1 MEAYCLKCKQKREIE
16 KPSAEYTSNGIP
28 VTKGLCSVCGSKLSL
43 LGYSTAHDGV
53 PKPDSAT
60 ASVPQKAISKDPKKR
75 TAATRSSSKKSVK
88 IQNTTIIKDE
98 KSVKSGLSDQKL
110 VIVESP
116 AKAKTVGRF
125 LGRGYA
131 VRASIGHVRD
141 LKKST
146 LSVSVENNF
155 EPEYRVPNEKR
166 QLVKEL
172 TELAKKSKKIYLATD
187 PDREGEAIAW
197 HLLESAAIDPERVD
211 RVVFH
216 EITQPAIKAA
226 FDNPRSIDMN
236 LVDAQQARRILD
248 RLVGYK
254 LSPLL
259 WAKVQGHLSAGRV
272 QSVAVRLIVD
282 REREIENFKP
292 KEYWTITVEL
302 QPEGVKGTFFSRLQ
316 KINGQDPELG
326 DESIVQTHL
335 ENLKK
340 AAFFIQSIK
349 KGTRRRKPSAPFT
362 TSTLQQEASK
372 RLGFTANR
380 TMALA
385 QQLYEGV
392 DIGSEGSTG
401 LITYMRTDSTNI
413 SEIAQKDARAF
424 IVNRF
429 GSSFAPGKIP
439 QYKTKSKG
447 AQEAHEAIRPTDVN
461 RTPDRMKEFLGRDQ
475 FRLYQLIWQRF
486 LASQMEDAVYD
497 TISIDV
503 AANYQNQYLFRSS
516 GSKLQFQGFLVLY
529 EESQDEDFKFDEM
542 ENTKFP
548 EGLFEGQRQKCL
560 QYIPEQHFTQ
570 PPARYTEATL
580 VKTLEENGIGRP
592 STYASILSTIQTRGY
607 VSRESKRLFPT
618 EIGIIVNDLLVK
630 GFSSIVDVKFTS
642 FLEEELDKVAEGEK
656 DWRKVVGEFY
666 SEFEPALNQANAEL
680 PKTKPEPEKVGR
692 PCPECGRDLIIR
704 QGRFGKFIS
713 CSGFPGCK
721 YTEPIIQN
729 IGIPCP
735 ICGKDIVVRRSKNGR
750 IFYGCSAYPECQFVS
765 WKKPVKTRCPECGGL
780 MVEMNK
786 NKIQCANCKHEIEN
800 PED

>member
-1 MEAYCLKCKQKREIE
+1 
-16 KPSAEYTSNGIP
+16 
-28 VTKGLCSVCGSKLSL
+28 
-43 LGYSTAHDGV
+43 
-53 PKPDSAT
+53 
-60 ASVPQKAISKDPKKR
+60 
-75 TAATRSSSKKSVK
+75 
-88 IQNTTIIKDE
+88 
-98 KSVKSGLSDQKL
+98 
-110 VIVESP
+110 
-116 AKAKTVGRF
+116 
-125 LGRGYA
+125 
-131 VRASIGHVRD
+131 
-141 LKKST
+141 
-146 LSVSVENNF
+146 
-155 EPEYRVPNEKR
+155 
-166 QLVKEL
+166 
-172 TELAKKSKKIYLATD
+172 
-187 PDREGEAIAW
+187 
-197 HLLESAAIDPERVD
+197 
-211 RVVFH
+211 
-216 EITQPAIKAA
+216 
-226 FDNPRSIDMN
+226 
-236 LVDAQQARRILD
+236 
-248 RLVGYK
+248 
-254 LSPLL
+254 
-259 WAKVQGHLSAGRV
+259 
-272 QSVAVRLIVD
+272 
-282 REREIENFKP
+282 
-292 KEYWTITVEL
+292 
-302 QPEGVKGTFFSRLQ
+302 
-316 KINGQDPELG
+316 
-326 DESIVQTHL
+326 
-335 ENLKK
+335 
-340 AAFFIQSIK
+340 
-349 KGTRRRKPSAPFT
+349 
-362 TSTLQQEASK
+362 
-372 RLGFTANR
+372 
-380 TMALA
+380 
-385 QQLYEGV
+385 
-392 DIGSEGSTG
+392 
-401 LITYMRTDSTNI
+401 
-413 SEIAQKDARAF
+413 
-424 IVNRF
+424 
-429 GSSFAPGKIP
+429 
-439 QYKTKSKG
+439 
-447 AQEAHEAIRPTDVN
+447 
-461 RTPDRMKEFLGRDQ
+461 MKEFLGRDQ

-548 EGLFEGQRQKCL
+548 EGLFEGQKQKCL

-618 EIGIIVNDLLVK
+618 EIGVIVNDLLVK
-630 GFSSIVDVKFTS
+630 GFSSIVDVNFTS

-666 SEFEPALNQANAEL
+666 SEFEPALNQASAEL